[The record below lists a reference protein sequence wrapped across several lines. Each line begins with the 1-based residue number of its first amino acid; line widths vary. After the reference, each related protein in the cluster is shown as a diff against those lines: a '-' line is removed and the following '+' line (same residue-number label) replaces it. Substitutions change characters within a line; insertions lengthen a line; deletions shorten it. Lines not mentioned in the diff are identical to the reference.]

1 MISKLIELAEKGII
15 PDYFIRQGIVRN
27 CENRLNNENV
37 SNTEKVS
44 SKKQSW
50 IQQMKESPIAL
61 VPEKA
66 NEQHYEVPPAF
77 FENVLGKHL
86 KYSSGY
92 WPDGV
97 NSLDESEESML
108 ELSFERAQLVDG
120 DSILELGCG
129 WGSLTCYMA
138 SKLPNSKITAVS
150 NSKDQKEHI
159 LNRCKNQ
166 GLDNI
171 EVITADMNDFGTE
184 NKYDRVV
191 SIEMFEHMRNYK
203 KLLSKIS
210 SWLHDDGKLFIHI
223 FTHQSVVY
231 PFENQGEADWMAR
244 EFFSGGMMPSHD
256 LLLHFQD
263 DLIIDDVWSMSG
275 THYEKTSLAWVNK
288 MDANKDSIM
297 KIFLKTYGDDAKLW
311 FQRWRIFFMSC
322 ENYLDII
329 TDQSGVFLTTDLAK
343 DRFNMII
350 LIFFFYTGTYR
361 SFFRRFFCID
371 IHHIKCLRC
380 HLFGR
385 KSFSFSPFYF
395 KDLLFCIL
403 LPME

>member
-44 SKKQSW
+44 SKKQIW
-50 IQQMKESPIAL
+50 IEQMKGSPIAL

-108 ELSFERAQLVDG
+108 KLSFERAQLADG

-171 EVITADMNDFGTE
+171 EVITADMNDFDTK

-210 SWLHDDGKLFIHI
+210 SWLNDNGKLFIHI

-263 DLIIDDVWSMSG
+263 DLIIDDVWSMLG

-322 ENYLDII
+322 EKLFGYNNG
-329 TDQSGVFLTTDLAK
+329 SEWGVSHY
-343 DRFNMII
+343 RFNK
-350 LIFFFYTGTYR
+350 R
-361 SFFRRFFCID
+361 
-371 IHHIKCLRC
+371 
-380 HLFGR
+380 
-385 KSFSFSPFYF
+385 
-395 KDLLFCIL
+395 
-403 LPME
+403 

>member
-1 MISKLIELAEKGII
+1 MILKLIELAEKGII

-108 ELSFERAQLVDG
+108 ELSFERAQLTDG

-171 EVITADMNDFGTE
+171 EVITADMNDFETE

-210 SWLHDDGKLFIHI
+210 SWLHDGGKLFIHI

-263 DLIIDDVWSMSG
+263 DLIIEDIWRMSG
-275 THYEKTSLAWVNK
+275 THYEKTSLAWINK

-297 KIFLKTYGDDAKLW
+297 KIFSKTYGDDAKLW

-322 ENYLDII
+322 E
-329 TDQSGVFLTTDLAK
+329 K
-343 DRFNMII
+343 
-350 LIFFFYTGTYR
+350 
-361 SFFRRFFCID
+361 
-371 IHHIKCLRC
+371 
-380 HLFGR
+380 LFGYNNGSEWGVSHYR
-385 KSFSFSPFYF
+385 FS
-395 KDLLFCIL
+395 KR
-403 LPME
+403 

>member
-44 SKKQSW
+44 SKKQIW
-50 IQQMKESPIAL
+50 IEQMKESPIAL

-77 FENVLGKHL
+77 FEEVLGKHL

-108 ELSFERAQLVDG
+108 ELSFERAQLADG

-171 EVITADMNDFGTE
+171 EVITADMNDFETE

-210 SWLHDDGKLFIHI
+210 SWLNDDGKLFIHI

-322 ENYLDII
+322 EKLFGYNNG
-329 TDQSGVFLTTDLAK
+329 SEWGVSHY
-343 DRFNMII
+343 RFNK
-350 LIFFFYTGTYR
+350 R
-361 SFFRRFFCID
+361 
-371 IHHIKCLRC
+371 
-380 HLFGR
+380 
-385 KSFSFSPFYF
+385 
-395 KDLLFCIL
+395 
-403 LPME
+403 

>member
-44 SKKQSW
+44 LKKQSW
-50 IQQMKESPIAL
+50 IQQMKDSPIAL

-108 ELSFERAQLVDG
+108 ELSFERAQLADG

-210 SWLHDDGKLFIHI
+210 SWLNDDGKLFIHI

-231 PFENQGEADWMAR
+231 PFENQGDADWMAR

-322 ENYLDII
+322 E
-329 TDQSGVFLTTDLAK
+329 K
-343 DRFNMII
+343 
-350 LIFFFYTGTYR
+350 
-361 SFFRRFFCID
+361 
-371 IHHIKCLRC
+371 
-380 HLFGR
+380 LFGYNNGSEWGVSHYR
-385 KSFSFSPFYF
+385 FS
-395 KDLLFCIL
+395 KR
-403 LPME
+403 

>member
-108 ELSFERAQLVDG
+108 ELSFKRAQLVDG

-171 EVITADMNDFGTE
+171 EVITADMNDFETE

-210 SWLHDDGKLFIHI
+210 SWLNEDGKLFIHI

-263 DLIIDDVWSMSG
+263 DLIIDDVWSISG

-322 ENYLDII
+322 E
-329 TDQSGVFLTTDLAK
+329 K
-343 DRFNMII
+343 
-350 LIFFFYTGTYR
+350 
-361 SFFRRFFCID
+361 
-371 IHHIKCLRC
+371 
-380 HLFGR
+380 LFGYNNGSEWGVSHYR
-385 KSFSFSPFYF
+385 FS
-395 KDLLFCIL
+395 KR
-403 LPME
+403 

>member
-44 SKKQSW
+44 SKKQIW
-50 IQQMKESPIAL
+50 IEQMKESPIAL

-108 ELSFERAQLVDG
+108 ELSFERAQLADG

-138 SKLPNSKITAVS
+138 LKLPNSKITAVS
-150 NSKDQKEHI
+150 NSKDQKEYI
-159 LNRCKNQ
+159 INRCKNQ

-210 SWLHDDGKLFIHI
+210 SWLNDDGKLFIHI

-322 ENYLDII
+322 EKLFGYNNG
-329 TDQSGVFLTTDLAK
+329 SEWGVSHY
-343 DRFNMII
+343 RFNK
-350 LIFFFYTGTYR
+350 R
-361 SFFRRFFCID
+361 
-371 IHHIKCLRC
+371 
-380 HLFGR
+380 
-385 KSFSFSPFYF
+385 
-395 KDLLFCIL
+395 
-403 LPME
+403 

>member
-15 PDYFIRQGIVRN
+15 PDFFIRQGIVRN

-44 SKKQSW
+44 SRKQSW
-50 IQQMKESPIAL
+50 IQQMKESPVAL

-66 NEQHYEVPPAF
+66 NEQHYEVPPSF
-77 FENVLGKHL
+77 FEKVLGKHL

-97 NSLDESEESML
+97 NSLDDSEESML
-108 ELSFERAQLVDG
+108 ELSFKRAQLKDG

-166 GLDNI
+166 GLGNI
-171 EVITADMNDFGTE
+171 EVITADMNDFETE
-184 NKYDRVV
+184 NNYDRVV

-203 KLLSKIS
+203 KLLSKIC
-210 SWLHDDGKLFIHI
+210 SWLNDGGKLFIHI

-256 LLLHFQD
+256 LLLYFQD
-263 DLIIDDVWSMSG
+263 DLIIEDVWRLSG

-288 MDANKDSIM
+288 MDANKDSVM
-297 KIFLKTYGDDAKLW
+297 KIFSETYGDDAKLW

-322 ENYLDII
+322 E
-329 TDQSGVFLTTDLAK
+329 K
-343 DRFNMII
+343 
-350 LIFFFYTGTYR
+350 
-361 SFFRRFFCID
+361 
-371 IHHIKCLRC
+371 
-380 HLFGR
+380 LFGYNNGSEWGVSHYR
-385 KSFSFSPFYF
+385 FS
-395 KDLLFCIL
+395 KR
-403 LPME
+403 

>member
-44 SKKQSW
+44 SKKQIW
-50 IQQMKESPIAL
+50 IEQMKESPIAL

-77 FENVLGKHL
+77 FEKVLGKHL

-171 EVITADMNDFGTE
+171 EVITADMNDFETE

-210 SWLHDDGKLFIHI
+210 SWLNDDGKLFIHI

-322 ENYLDII
+322 EKLFGYNNG
-329 TDQSGVFLTTDLAK
+329 SEWGVSHY
-343 DRFNMII
+343 RFNK
-350 LIFFFYTGTYR
+350 R
-361 SFFRRFFCID
+361 
-371 IHHIKCLRC
+371 
-380 HLFGR
+380 
-385 KSFSFSPFYF
+385 
-395 KDLLFCIL
+395 
-403 LPME
+403 

>member
-1 MISKLIELAEKGII
+1 MITKLIELAEKGII

-27 CENRLNNENV
+27 CENRLKNENV
-37 SNTEKVS
+37 SNTEQIS
-44 SKKQSW
+44 SKKQIW
-50 IQQMKESPIAL
+50 IEQMKESPIAL

-108 ELSFERAQLVDG
+108 ELSFERAQLADG

-171 EVITADMNDFGTE
+171 EVI
-184 NKYDRVV
+184 
-191 SIEMFEHMRNYK
+191 
-203 KLLSKIS
+203 LS
-210 SWLHDDGKLFIHI
+210 LIHI
-223 FTHQSVVY
+223 
-231 PFENQGEADWMAR
+231 
-244 EFFSGGMMPSHD
+244 
-256 LLLHFQD
+256 
-263 DLIIDDVWSMSG
+263 
-275 THYEKTSLAWVNK
+275 
-288 MDANKDSIM
+288 
-297 KIFLKTYGDDAKLW
+297 
-311 FQRWRIFFMSC
+311 
-322 ENYLDII
+322 
-329 TDQSGVFLTTDLAK
+329 
-343 DRFNMII
+343 
-350 LIFFFYTGTYR
+350 
-361 SFFRRFFCID
+361 
-371 IHHIKCLRC
+371 
-380 HLFGR
+380 
-385 KSFSFSPFYF
+385 
-395 KDLLFCIL
+395 
-403 LPME
+403 

>member
-44 SKKQSW
+44 TKKQSW

-97 NSLDESEESML
+97 NSLDDSEESML
-108 ELSFERAQLVDG
+108 ELSFERAQLADG

-256 LLLHFQD
+256 LLLHFQN

-297 KIFLKTYGDDAKLW
+297 KIFSKTYGDDAKLW

-322 ENYLDII
+322 E
-329 TDQSGVFLTTDLAK
+329 K
-343 DRFNMII
+343 
-350 LIFFFYTGTYR
+350 
-361 SFFRRFFCID
+361 
-371 IHHIKCLRC
+371 
-380 HLFGR
+380 LFGYNNGSEWGVSHYR
-385 KSFSFSPFYF
+385 FS
-395 KDLLFCIL
+395 KR
-403 LPME
+403 

>member
-108 ELSFERAQLVDG
+108 ELSFERAQLTDG

-171 EVITADMNDFGTE
+171 EMITADMNDFGTE

-231 PFENQGEADWMAR
+231 PFENKGEADWMAR

-322 ENYLDII
+322 E
-329 TDQSGVFLTTDLAK
+329 K
-343 DRFNMII
+343 
-350 LIFFFYTGTYR
+350 
-361 SFFRRFFCID
+361 
-371 IHHIKCLRC
+371 
-380 HLFGR
+380 LFGYNNGSEWGVSHYR
-385 KSFSFSPFYF
+385 FS
-395 KDLLFCIL
+395 KR
-403 LPME
+403 

>member
-15 PDYFIRQGIVRN
+15 PDFFIRQGIVRN

-44 SKKQSW
+44 SRKQSW
-50 IQQMKESPIAL
+50 IQQMKESPVAL

-77 FENVLGKHL
+77 FEKVLGKHL

-97 NSLDESEESML
+97 NSLDDSEESML
-108 ELSFERAQLVDG
+108 ELSFKRAQLKDG

-166 GLDNI
+166 GLGNI
-171 EVITADMNDFGTE
+171 EVITADMNDFETE
-184 NKYDRVV
+184 NNYDRVV

-210 SWLHDDGKLFIHI
+210 SWLNDGGKLFIHI
-223 FTHQSVVY
+223 FTHLSVVY

-263 DLIIDDVWSMSG
+263 DLIIEDVWRMSG

-288 MDANKDSIM
+288 MDANKDSVM
-297 KIFLKTYGDDAKLW
+297 KIFSETYGDDAKLW

-322 ENYLDII
+322 E
-329 TDQSGVFLTTDLAK
+329 K
-343 DRFNMII
+343 
-350 LIFFFYTGTYR
+350 
-361 SFFRRFFCID
+361 
-371 IHHIKCLRC
+371 
-380 HLFGR
+380 LFGYNNGSEWGVSHYR
-385 KSFSFSPFYF
+385 FS
-395 KDLLFCIL
+395 KR
-403 LPME
+403 

>member
-15 PDYFIRQGIVRN
+15 PDYFIRQGIIRN
-27 CENRLNNENV
+27 CENRLKNENV

-44 SKKQSW
+44 SKKQIW
-50 IQQMKESPIAL
+50 IEQMKESPIAL

-108 ELSFERAQLVDG
+108 ELSFERAQLADG

-138 SKLPNSKITAVS
+138 LKLPNSKITAVS

-171 EVITADMNDFGTE
+171 EVITADMNDFETE

-210 SWLHDDGKLFIHI
+210 SWLNDDGKLFIHI

-322 ENYLDII
+322 EKLFGYNNG
-329 TDQSGVFLTTDLAK
+329 SEWGVSHY
-343 DRFNMII
+343 RFNK
-350 LIFFFYTGTYR
+350 R
-361 SFFRRFFCID
+361 
-371 IHHIKCLRC
+371 
-380 HLFGR
+380 
-385 KSFSFSPFYF
+385 
-395 KDLLFCIL
+395 
-403 LPME
+403 

>member
-1 MISKLIELAEKGII
+1 MITKLIELAEKGII

-37 SNTEKVS
+37 SSTEKVS
-44 SKKQSW
+44 SKKQIW
-50 IQQMKESPIAL
+50 IEQMKESPIAL

-108 ELSFERAQLVDG
+108 ELSFERAQLADG

-171 EVITADMNDFGTE
+171 EVITADMNDFETE

-210 SWLHDDGKLFIHI
+210 SWLNYNGKLFIHI

-288 MDANKDSIM
+288 MDANKDSII

-322 ENYLDII
+322 EKLFGYNNG
-329 TDQSGVFLTTDLAK
+329 SEWGVSHY
-343 DRFNMII
+343 RFNK
-350 LIFFFYTGTYR
+350 R
-361 SFFRRFFCID
+361 
-371 IHHIKCLRC
+371 
-380 HLFGR
+380 
-385 KSFSFSPFYF
+385 
-395 KDLLFCIL
+395 
-403 LPME
+403 

>member
-50 IQQMKESPIAL
+50 IQQMKDSPIAL

-171 EVITADMNDFGTE
+171 EVITADMNDFETE

-203 KLLSKIS
+203 KLLSKVS
-210 SWLHDDGKLFIHI
+210 SWLNDDGKLFIHI

-263 DLIIDDVWSMSG
+263 DLIIDDVWSVSG

-322 ENYLDII
+322 E
-329 TDQSGVFLTTDLAK
+329 K
-343 DRFNMII
+343 
-350 LIFFFYTGTYR
+350 
-361 SFFRRFFCID
+361 
-371 IHHIKCLRC
+371 
-380 HLFGR
+380 LFGYNNGSEWGVSHYR
-385 KSFSFSPFYF
+385 FS
-395 KDLLFCIL
+395 KR
-403 LPME
+403 

>member
-44 SKKQSW
+44 TKKQSW

-97 NSLDESEESML
+97 NSLDDSEESML
-108 ELSFERAQLVDG
+108 ELSFERAQLADG

-171 EVITADMNDFGTE
+171 EVITADMNDFETE

-263 DLIIDDVWSMSG
+263 DLIIDDVWSMLG
-275 THYEKTSLAWVNK
+275 THYEKTSIAWVNK

-297 KIFLKTYGDDAKLW
+297 KIFSKTYGDDAKLW

-322 ENYLDII
+322 E
-329 TDQSGVFLTTDLAK
+329 K
-343 DRFNMII
+343 
-350 LIFFFYTGTYR
+350 
-361 SFFRRFFCID
+361 
-371 IHHIKCLRC
+371 
-380 HLFGR
+380 LFGYNNGSEWGVSHYR
-385 KSFSFSPFYF
+385 FS
-395 KDLLFCIL
+395 KR
-403 LPME
+403 

>member
-108 ELSFERAQLVDG
+108 ELSFERAQLADG

-171 EVITADMNDFGTE
+171 EVITADMNDFETKD
-184 NKYDRVV
+184 KYDRVV

-322 ENYLDII
+322 E
-329 TDQSGVFLTTDLAK
+329 K
-343 DRFNMII
+343 
-350 LIFFFYTGTYR
+350 
-361 SFFRRFFCID
+361 
-371 IHHIKCLRC
+371 
-380 HLFGR
+380 LFGYNNGSEWGVSHYR
-385 KSFSFSPFYF
+385 FS
-395 KDLLFCIL
+395 KR
-403 LPME
+403 

>member
-15 PDYFIRQGIVRN
+15 PDDFIRQGIVRN
-27 CENRLNNENV
+27 CENRLKNENV

-44 SKKQSW
+44 LKKQIW
-50 IQQMKESPIAL
+50 IEQMKESPIAL

-108 ELSFERAQLVDG
+108 ELSFERAQLADG

-171 EVITADMNDFGTE
+171 EVITADMNDFETKD
-184 NKYDRVV
+184 KYDRVV

-210 SWLHDDGKLFIHI
+210 SWLNEDGKLFIHI

-275 THYEKTSLAWVNK
+275 THYEKTSIAWVNK
-288 MDANKDSIM
+288 MDANKDRIM

-322 ENYLDII
+322 E
-329 TDQSGVFLTTDLAK
+329 K
-343 DRFNMII
+343 
-350 LIFFFYTGTYR
+350 
-361 SFFRRFFCID
+361 
-371 IHHIKCLRC
+371 
-380 HLFGR
+380 LFGYNNGSEWGVSHYR
-385 KSFSFSPFYF
+385 FS
-395 KDLLFCIL
+395 KR
-403 LPME
+403 

>member
-15 PDYFIRQGIVRN
+15 PDYFIRQGIIRN
-27 CENRLNNENV
+27 CENRLKNENV

-44 SKKQSW
+44 LKKQSW
-50 IQQMKESPIAL
+50 IEQMKESPIAL

-97 NSLDESEESML
+97 KSLDESEESML
-108 ELSFERAQLVDG
+108 ELSFERAQLADG

-129 WGSLTCYMA
+129 WGSLTCFMA

-171 EVITADMNDFGTE
+171 EVITADMNDFETE

-203 KLLSKIS
+203 KLLSKVS
-210 SWLHDDGKLFIHI
+210 SWLNDDGKLFIHI

-263 DLIIDDVWSMSG
+263 DLIIDDVWSMLG

-322 ENYLDII
+322 EKLFGYNNG
-329 TDQSGVFLTTDLAK
+329 SEWGVSHY
-343 DRFNMII
+343 RFNK
-350 LIFFFYTGTYR
+350 R
-361 SFFRRFFCID
+361 
-371 IHHIKCLRC
+371 
-380 HLFGR
+380 
-385 KSFSFSPFYF
+385 
-395 KDLLFCIL
+395 
-403 LPME
+403 

>member
-108 ELSFERAQLVDG
+108 ELSFERAQLADG

-171 EVITADMNDFGTE
+171 EVVTADMNDFETE

-203 KLLSKIS
+203 KLLSKVS
-210 SWLHDDGKLFIHI
+210 SWLNDDGKLFIHI

-263 DLIIDDVWSMSG
+263 DLIIDDVWSMLG

-322 ENYLDII
+322 EKLFGYNNG
-329 TDQSGVFLTTDLAK
+329 SEWGVSHY
-343 DRFNMII
+343 RFNK
-350 LIFFFYTGTYR
+350 R
-361 SFFRRFFCID
+361 
-371 IHHIKCLRC
+371 
-380 HLFGR
+380 
-385 KSFSFSPFYF
+385 
-395 KDLLFCIL
+395 
-403 LPME
+403 

>member
-27 CENRLNNENV
+27 CENRLHNENV

-44 SKKQSW
+44 SKKQIW
-50 IQQMKESPIAL
+50 IEQMKESPIAL

-77 FENVLGKHL
+77 FEKVLGKHL

-108 ELSFERAQLVDG
+108 ELSFERAQLADG

-171 EVITADMNDFGTE
+171 EVITADMNDFETE
-184 NKYDRVV
+184 SKYDRVV

-210 SWLHDDGKLFIHI
+210 SWLNDDGKLFIHI

-263 DLIIDDVWSMSG
+263 DLIIEDVWRMSG

-288 MDANKDSIM
+288 MDANKDIVM
-297 KIFLKTYGDDAKLW
+297 KIFSETYGDDAKLW

-322 ENYLDII
+322 E
-329 TDQSGVFLTTDLAK
+329 K
-343 DRFNMII
+343 
-350 LIFFFYTGTYR
+350 
-361 SFFRRFFCID
+361 
-371 IHHIKCLRC
+371 
-380 HLFGR
+380 LFGYNNGSEWGVSHYR
-385 KSFSFSPFYF
+385 FS
-395 KDLLFCIL
+395 KR
-403 LPME
+403 

>member
-44 SKKQSW
+44 SKKQIW
-50 IQQMKESPIAL
+50 IEQMKESPIAL

-77 FENVLGKHL
+77 FEKVLGKHL

-108 ELSFERAQLVDG
+108 ELSFERAQLADG

-184 NKYDRVV
+184 SKYDRVV

-210 SWLHDDGKLFIHI
+210 SWLNDDGKLFIHI

-322 ENYLDII
+322 EKLFGYNNG
-329 TDQSGVFLTTDLAK
+329 SEWGVSHY
-343 DRFNMII
+343 RFNK
-350 LIFFFYTGTYR
+350 R
-361 SFFRRFFCID
+361 
-371 IHHIKCLRC
+371 
-380 HLFGR
+380 
-385 KSFSFSPFYF
+385 
-395 KDLLFCIL
+395 
-403 LPME
+403 